1 GVVVLLVAV
10 VALAVSN
17 HLITRAQKDRELAQE
32 QMVASLYYQT
42 IALVERERSTG
53 NVRRA
58 EQLLEQCPADL
69 RGWEWHYLRRQ
80 RYGSRPPLNQGSHLY
95 GLAVSPDGRRLAG
108 GGSDGLVKLWDAI
121 SGEEIRTLRGH
132 ADQVRCVAF
141 SPDGSRLASAAWDGL
156 VIVWDVADGR
166 RL

>member
-1 GVVVLLVAV
+1 NADERYASAQQLADDLRRFLEDKPIRARRPTLIQRARKWRRRHQAVVAAAAVAGVVVLLVAV

-17 HLITRAQKDRELAQE
+17 HLITPAQKGRELAQE
-32 QMVASLYYQT
+32 QTVASLYYQT
-42 IALVERERSTG
+42 IALVDRERSTG

-108 GGSDGLVKLWDAI
+108 GGGD
-121 SGEEIRTLRGH
+121 
-132 ADQVRCVAF
+132 
-141 SPDGSRLASAAWDGL
+141 
-156 VIVWDVADGR
+156 
-166 RL
+166 